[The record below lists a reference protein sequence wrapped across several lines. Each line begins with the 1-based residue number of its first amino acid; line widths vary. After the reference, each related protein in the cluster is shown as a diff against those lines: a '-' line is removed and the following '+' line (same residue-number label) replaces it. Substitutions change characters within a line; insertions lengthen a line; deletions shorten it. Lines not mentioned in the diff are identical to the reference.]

1 MATAAKRAR
10 LTGLR
15 LSSIDCDEEVKKRLL
30 LRCSEAA
37 ETIEC
42 LYLMWVQGQR
52 QVVCNQCPRVASQ
65 GRPEALKPVD
75 SEPALA
81 GLQIADLLVG
91 RVDERC

>member
-1 MATAAKRAR
+1 M
-10 LTGLR
+10 
-15 LSSIDCDEEVKKRLL
+15 

-37 ETIEC
+37 ETIER

-91 RVDERC
+91 RVGERCEVVQGQPLSLSKGPDSIIHA